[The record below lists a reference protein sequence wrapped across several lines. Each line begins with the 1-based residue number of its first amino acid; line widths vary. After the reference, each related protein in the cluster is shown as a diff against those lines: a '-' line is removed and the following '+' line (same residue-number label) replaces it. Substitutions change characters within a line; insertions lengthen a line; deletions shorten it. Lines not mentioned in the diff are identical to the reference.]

1 MHSRAKYSFL
11 IGSLLV
17 VALFYPSSLF
27 RAADALNTQD
37 IMRLNG
43 NAEVLASKVSMS
55 IKNVTEQTDKFGT
68 NQTDSESN
76 NSDPFR
82 TKDNQKIDVQD
93 SPLPID
99 NDGDE
104 KDQKNKTSAKN
115 TVVSCEKDDEK
126 CKDALEILR
135 NRDSDEREEDNT
147 DVKDEEVS
155 NGDGQGNDEETEN
168 ESDDKNK
175 ADRFKLPIDIP
186 FP

>member
-1 MHSRAKYSFL
+1 MHSRTKYSIL
-11 IGSLLV
+11 IASLLII
-17 VALFYPSSLF
+17 ALFYPTSVF
-27 RAADALNTQD
+27 RAAGALNTQD

-55 IKNVTEQTDKFGT
+55 IKNVTEQTDKSGT

-93 SPLPID
+93 SPLLID

-104 KDQKNKTSAKN
+104 KDQKNKTSTKN

-126 CKDALEILR
+126 CKDAQEILR
-135 NRDSDEREEDNT
+135 NKDSGEREEDNT

-168 ESDDKNK
+168 ESDDKNES
-175 ADRFKLPIDIP
+175 DRFKLPIDIP